1 LLCFGFPGKT
11 KVFLREELRD
21 RLETRRDSLLEQSAT
36 VIQKNVRKW
45 LAAKKFAEQRR
56 ATVVLQSGLR
66 GWRARREV
74 DRRRKELRR
83 AIDMETRKTRRLNL
97 YAEAE
102 GGVNSDAAAKE
113 NGAAAAQSSSLAAVQ
128 YLDLPVNV
136 KKQLASETMLSRMTD
151 IRTVHHY
158 IPFNKRIGKPLQLP
172 VQTLEQ
178 FAERNFKG
186 HILEVRREPIA
197 SPFLHKDTEDEYSKS
212 LEMFAMILRY
222 MNDTQLNCEQ
232 LAILGKAIIQ
242 MLI

>member
-1 LLCFGFPGKT
+1 
-11 KVFLREELRD
+11 
-21 RLETRRDSLLEQSAT
+21 
-36 VIQKNVRKW
+36 
-45 LAAKKFAEQRR
+45 
-56 ATVVLQSGLR
+56 
-66 GWRARREV
+66 
-74 DRRRKELRR
+74 
-83 AIDMETRKTRRLNL
+83 
-97 YAEAE
+97 
-102 GGVNSDAAAKE
+102 
-113 NGAAAAQSSSLAAVQ
+113 
-128 YLDLPVNV
+128 
-136 KKQLASETMLSRMTD
+136 MTD

-178 FAERNFKG
+178 FAECNFKG

-242 MLI
+242 MALDSVDQRDELLVQLCAQTYRNRVKNNADKAWTLLLGAVNCFAPSPQLVPALIR